1 MRVVSR
7 IPSSAF
13 YNEPNGGLLAG
24 ALALMERGRKRL
36 ATLVRECESLTEI
49 LDQLDYE
56 DYFRGLMRVL
66 TDESLSQLVRNDAAL
81 TQITDYTR
89 EKLADWHLLKW
100 ICSANEQPLII
111 RAYARLEQLHR
122 REGLEV
128 AYPVFPFDR
137 RCHARVR
144 VAFQKKWH
152 RLYGF
157 HLIRLFRNAG
167 PVTNPLGDEQLRWIE
182 KAARLEFRNWLHSL
196 QTPYAEVI

>member
-1 MRVVSR
+1 
-7 IPSSAF
+7 
-13 YNEPNGGLLAG
+13 
-24 ALALMERGRKRL
+24 MERGRKRL
-36 ATLVRECESLTEI
+36 VTLVRECESLAEI

-56 DYFRGLMRVL
+56 HYFRGLMRVL
-66 TDESLSQLVRNDAAL
+66 SDESLSHLVRNDAAL

-89 EKLADWHLLKW
+89 DKLADWHLLEW

-111 RAYARLEQLHR
+111 RACARLEQLHR

-167 PVTNPLGDEQLRWIE
+167 PVTNPLGDEQLRGIE
-182 KAARLEFRNWLHSL
+182 KAERLEFRNWLHSL
-196 QTPYAEVI
+196 QTPYSEVI